1 MREPSRSRRRLF
13 LLAGIVVVAGVGV
26 ALRGRIAQDA
36 SYHGFAD
43 QRTILGIPN
52 FWNVASNLPFLLVG
66 LAGFVAL
73 LSERGVRGT
82 VPALRP
88 AYAMFFVGTILVAF
102 GSAYYH
108 LAPSNETLVWD
119 RLPMTVAFM
128 SFFAVILGEHLG
140 SRIGRRSLP
149 FLLLLGASSVLYWR
163 YTESRGNGDLRPYF
177 VVQFLPLVLVPLIL
191 LLFPSPFTRP
201 YFVWCVLL
209 AYAVAKVLEAFDAP
223 LYRALGVSGHTLK
236 HFAAAAGLSC
246 VVVAIR
252 RREPRGMEAT

>member
-1 MREPSRSRRRLF
+1 VREPSRSGRRLF
-13 LLAGIVVVAGVGV
+13 LLAGIVLVAGVAV
-26 ALRGRIAQDA
+26 FLRGRIAQDA
-36 SYHGFAD
+36 AYHGFAD
-43 QRTILGIPN
+43 QRTILGVPN

-66 LAGFVAL
+66 LSGFVVL
-73 LSERGVRGT
+73 LSERGARGT

-88 AYAMFFVGTILVAF
+88 AYAMFFVGTILVAI

-140 SRIGRRSLP
+140 SQIGRWSLP
-149 FLLLLGASSVLYWR
+149 FLLFLGVSSVLYWR

-177 VVQFLPLVLVPLIL
+177 VVQFLPLLLVPMIL
-191 LLFPSPFTRP
+191 VLFPSPFTKV
-201 YFVWCVLL
+201 YFVWWVLL
-209 AYAVAKVLEAFDAP
+209 AYAVAKVLEALDAP
-223 LYRALGVSGHTLK
+223 IYRALGVSGHTLK

-246 VVVAIR
+246 VVLAIR
-252 RREPRGMEAT
+252 TREPRGMEAA